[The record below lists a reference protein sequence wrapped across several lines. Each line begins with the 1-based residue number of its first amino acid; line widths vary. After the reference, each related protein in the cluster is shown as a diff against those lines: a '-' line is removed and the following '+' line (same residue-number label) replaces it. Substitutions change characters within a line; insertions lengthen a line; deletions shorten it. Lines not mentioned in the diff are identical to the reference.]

1 MNVFSFQK
9 NTLSIEHMEGV
20 EEYWNMV
27 AWSKCYGVQD
37 VAHLII
43 SSYHNPFT
51 KLSACHYYVKIKG
64 KSSELQEGGTQGLS
78 DIWRLE
84 TTNETHMKLMLKNPL
99 FPCSYIK
106 GFLTSY

>member
-1 MNVFSFQK
+1 MNVFIFQK

-27 AWSKCYGVQD
+27 AWSKCYGMQD

-84 TTNETHMKLMLKNPL
+84 TTNETHMKLIVKKPIVSM
-99 FPCSYIK
+99 
-106 GFLTSY
+106 